1 MSKNEKERQK
11 PREDAAQRDRKQSR
25 DQGKARAPL
34 TKNRPVSAMAI
45 NAIACDAGWVI
56 LYNYALHLL
65 KVKVFKFHYS
75 RHVTGQAGSQDFRSR
90 PTLPYHQ
97 NSPFFTNYQV
107 GSDLSGRQLTDG
119 RTDQILPFF
128 IFASSPFS
136 SCSHWIGEG
145 PVIDILALRSLLY

>member
-1 MSKNEKERQK
+1 MRKRGKSQERMQRSETENKVEIKERPEPHLQ
-11 PREDAAQRDRKQSR
+11 RIAQYLLWLST
-25 DQGKARAPL
+25 L
-34 TKNRPVSAMAI
+34 LLVTLE
-45 NAIACDAGWVI
+45 AGWVI

-65 KVKVFKFHYS
+65 KVKVFKFHDS